1 MNGMKRMSYRVTGR
15 VQGVGFRAY
24 AVRLARECGVV
35 GWVRND
41 RDGTVLAEA
50 AGPDI
55 ALLSFGAGLRM
66 GPPGARVETLDA
78 SVLDDVTDSLRT
90 DFAVEE

>member
-1 MNGMKRMSYRVTGR
+1 MKTMSYRVTGR

-24 AVRLARECGVV
+24 AVRLARECGVA

-41 RDGTVLAEA
+41 ADGTLQAEA
-50 AGPDI
+50 TGRDP
-55 ALLSFGAGLRM
+55 ALLSFAAGLRM

-78 SVLDDVTDSLRT
+78 FVLGEVDNCLRT
-90 DFAVEE
+90 DFEVED

>member
-1 MNGMKRMSYRVTGR
+1 MRRLSYRLTGR

-35 GWVRND
+35 GWVRNH
-41 RDGTVLAEA
+41 RDGTVVAEA
-50 AGPDI
+50 TGPDA

-66 GPPGARVETLDA
+66 GPPGARVETLDVA
-78 SVLDDVTDSLRT
+78 VLDELAVPPRT
-90 DFAVEE
+90 DFAVED

>member
-1 MNGMKRMSYRVTGR
+1 MSYRLTGR

-41 RDGTVLAEA
+41 ADGSLLAEA
-50 AGPDI
+50 AGTDA
-55 ALLSFGAGLRM
+55 ALLSFAAGLRM
-66 GPPGARVETLDA
+66 GPPGARVERLDS
-78 SVLDDVTDSLRT
+78 SVLDDVDISLRS
-90 DFAVEE
+90 DFAVED